1 MNILYLNLTQKC
13 SRTEDGESTVRTGES
28 RDGKETTR
36 IPIKKEQLKGR
47 KRVGD
52 IFREFRGINRIM

>member
-1 MNILYLNLTQKC
+1 MNILHLNLTQKC
-13 SRTEDGESTVRTGES
+13 SRTENGESAVRVGEP

-36 IPIKKEQLKGR
+36 IPSNKEQRKGR

-52 IFREFRGINRIM
+52 IFTGF